1 MTIRRLPKLP
11 SQDQPALPGS
21 DDSVPPKPTVLPS
34 AQIITAA
41 GVILLATTSTF
52 GFWLWALINVLGL
65 VTEFRSNTLVGIV
78 RDANVWEL
86 VRVASAI
93 LGAGLLTYF
102 SWAIALGIADD

>member
-1 MTIRRLPKLP
+1 MSIRRLPKLP
-11 SQDQPALPGS
+11 PDNQAPPPAEEPGAI
-21 DDSVPPKPTVLPS
+21 KPTLLPS
-34 AQIITAA
+34 ATIITAA
-41 GVILLATTSTF
+41 GVILLATISTF

-78 RDANVWEL
+78 RDANAWEL
-86 VRVASAI
+86 IRVASAI